1 MDTVRGAAG
10 VGEPFREIVDAEV
23 VEDYQPR
30 HARPPS
36 SYVCPQCGPDP
47 DGPEAHTEAHH
58 TIDGIMGRIVPYPGR
73 HRRD

>member
-1 MDTVRGAAG
+1 MMDTVRGAAG

-30 HARPPS
+30 HLNPRERRG
-36 SYVCPQCGPDP
+36 QCYPDCTT
-47 DGPEAHTEAHH
+47 DCGTCK
-58 TIDGIMGRIVPYPGR
+58 GYQGR